1 MQIALDLAS
10 PVLANPAAFAWV
22 VRLCLAGVVTINRAT
37 LRAYRGQIPPLY
49 RAGVR
54 YRSEPPDRDT
64 FADLWRTWKRGHG
77 DCAHLACWRVA
88 ELREAGEPA
97 TLRVTWR
104 VTPTRR
110 AFHVVVRRARGR
122 KDDFEDPSRLLGMGR
137 NAA

>member
-1 MQIALDLAS
+1 MNIALDLAS
-10 PVLANPAAFAWV
+10 PVLAHPAAFAWT

-37 LRAYRGQIPPLY
+37 LRRFRGLIPPLY

-54 YRSEPPDRDT
+54 YRSEPVERDT
-64 FADLWRTWKRGHG
+64 FADLWRTWRRGHG

-97 TLRVTWR
+97 TLRITWR

-110 AFHVVVRRARGR
+110 TFHVVVRRANGAI
-122 KDDFEDPSRLLGMGR
+122 EDPSRILGMGR
-137 NAA
+137 LS